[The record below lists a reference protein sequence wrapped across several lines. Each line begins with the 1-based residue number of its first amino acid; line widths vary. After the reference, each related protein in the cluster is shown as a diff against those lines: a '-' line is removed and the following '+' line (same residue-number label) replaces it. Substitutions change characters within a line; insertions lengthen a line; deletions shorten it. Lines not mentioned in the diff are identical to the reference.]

1 MKRDSGVSVVLGEVL
16 MIALVLILVPTVT
29 ISLMNQMPGDRVP
42 TVTILM
48 KVNTD
53 PNNPDIFENVTLF
66 HKGGDYLKKKD
77 ISVIIRIKKPD
88 GTFEE
93 YGPYREENSQNVLD
107 FTSSGYRVFDLSQS
121 LTTTPDIHK
130 QLGIGTIIYVSLIS
144 KNSVIYRGEKTYEG

>member
-42 TVTILM
+42 TVMILM